1 MALPIWIHATVI
13 LTLAGLAYISEPSF
27 KGKFQLEKD
36 YIQRSWKTTLVYLKL
51 AGSPKIAMTLE
62 GVQHIFQQT
71 HIKHSWYP
79 IVSYQIPLNFQHIG
93 TPWYPIIQLAVLYDP
108 PLWRIP
114 SDLRDLRS
122 GASRFGGRHRH
133 LRRSASAHRDALPAA
148 GPEGCAKVVERW
160 WWAIHFWRKFGEIPT
175 ICWLNGSE

>member
-1 MALPIWIHATVI
+1 

-79 IVSYQIPLNFQHIG
+79 IVSYQIPLKIFNILVPHGIPLFNWPFFM
-93 TPWYPIIQLAVLYDP
+93 TPLFGESPPTSVTFGQEHPDLVVGIDICGDP
-108 PLWRIP
+108 HQPTVTPYLLPALKVARKSWRDGGEP
-114 SDLRDLRS
+114 SI
-122 GASRFGGRHRH
+122 FGGNLGRYQQYAD
-133 LRRSASAHRDALPAA
+133 LMEVNSD
-148 GPEGCAKVVERW
+148 
-160 WWAIHFWRKFGEIPT
+160 I
-175 ICWLNGSE
+175 